1 MSATALLVGGTGPTG
16 PHLARGLLERGYDV
30 TVFHSGRHE
39 TDELPDVEH
48 FHGDPFSAD
57 GIAAALGDRRYDVA
71 VATYGR
77 VRLLA
82 EALAGRCDQLLT
94 VGGVPVYRGFLP
106 PEAAQPAGMPLL
118 ARETAERVPAEDPPG
133 AIYGVGAV
141 RRTEDAVFALHE
153 AGAFAATIFRYPMLY
168 GPRNPHA
175 WEWSTVWRVLDGRT
189 WMALPDGGLAVHSR
203 CGARNAA
210 AAVLLALDR
219 PEAAGGRAFNLADDD
234 QFSLRQ
240 WIELILAHLGADLE
254 LVSVPGDLPNP
265 GWALLP
271 FRSRCSPHAVV
282 DTAAIRHDLGY
293 RDVQPA
299 REGLAE
305 TVDWLVAHADEARAN
320 PTVIDVFDYAAEDRF
335 RAAYDRAA
343 AQLAEAGAPFH
354 AIPEMPVPQTASGS
368 RGKATRR

>member
-1 MSATALLVGGTGPTG
+1 AAVHLGARRDPLRHGPRPGRPSRLGRLGDPAARLRVLPAEGRRARRPAAGGGDPRRARLPGPAGPQDPRPLRRLPRQPAHGGARADRGPRRRRLAAPRRGPRQRAVRPQGLPRRHLPARPRLPAAGHRPRRRPALRGARGARHPPGPARRDRDPHAGAVLPARPRLPAHGPASRAAPVSATALLVGGTGPTG

-106 PEAAQPAGMPLL
+106 PEAAQPAGMPRL

-189 WMALPDGGLAVHSR
+189 WMALPD
-203 CGARNAA
+203 
-210 AAVLLALDR
+210 
-219 PEAAGGRAFNLADDD
+219 
-234 QFSLRQ
+234 
-240 WIELILAHLGADLE
+240 
-254 LVSVPGDLPNP
+254 
-265 GWALLP
+265 
-271 FRSRCSPHAVV
+271 
-282 DTAAIRHDLGY
+282 
-293 RDVQPA
+293 
-299 REGLAE
+299 
-305 TVDWLVAHADEARAN
+305 
-320 PTVIDVFDYAAEDRF
+320 
-335 RAAYDRAA
+335 
-343 AQLAEAGAPFH
+343 
-354 AIPEMPVPQTASGS
+354 
-368 RGKATRR
+368 